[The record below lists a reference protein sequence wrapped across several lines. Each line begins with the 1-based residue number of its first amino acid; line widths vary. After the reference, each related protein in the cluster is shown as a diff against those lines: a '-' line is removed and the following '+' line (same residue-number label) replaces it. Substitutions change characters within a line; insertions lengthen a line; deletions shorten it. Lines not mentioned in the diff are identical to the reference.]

1 MLPCA
6 GARIIDAN
14 LAALPAAL
22 SQHVRNNLNPCD
34 GIFLCEVCRGSVQV
48 VNATKNIRVAAFIGG
63 AGRML

>member
-1 MLPCA
+1 VLSCA

-34 GIFLCEVCRGSVQV
+34 GILPCEVCRAFRQV
-48 VNATKNIRVAAFIGG
+48 VNATKNIPVAAFIGG